1 MLIVVVLVLVATVAT
16 VGVRLW
22 RRRRHG
28 GAQQP
33 GLTLAAVP

>member
-1 MLIVVVLVLVATVAT
+1 MLIVVVLVATVAN

-28 GAQQP
+28 CAQQP